1 MTDGGS
7 FYDRVVGNSTEEKKS
22 PFNRTA
28 PRSPFAAQE
37 QKTTAQAA
45 PASATPA
52 PASKSP
58 FTAPRK
64 SPFAA
69 KPAENTSNAVAESK
83 PVETT
88 GSDAT
93 EAVAPKRSFS
103 VLGISIETPI
113 STEAKAAPAP
123 VEVPEVAEPVV
134 VEPVA
139 ASVAEPVVKAQI
151 PQAEAPQ
158 EDTPRRSFKKKEVN
172 TMNVPESS
180 MLNVDATPTVAAQA
194 FLRAQEE
201 NHEKPSIA
209 TAPVPPVIE
218 KKVDNSFNPFK
229 PLKKPIESEKPV
241 EEVKPQTPPKTAE
254 EYFLPMKQKKA
265 EPINP
270 FKPNA
275 KAPVKRAASAS
286 INRVEAEKAEAEAL
300 AMEEA
305 LKESERMS
313 IYKALG
319 TTEEV
324 HTTFKVTD
332 YKDPEEVVPFA
343 PFKNKNTEE

>member
-93 EAVAPKRSFS
+93 NASAPKRSFS

-113 STEAKAAPAP
+113 SSEAKAAPAP

-139 ASVAEPVVKAQI
+139 
-151 PQAEAPQ
+151 APQ